1 LTEEEINFLVN
12 NDIIK
17 AVNEETPVD
26 NQRVID
32 MLLDDN
38 YTDTLGQFKL
48 VEGNILWG
56 EEDVSIMAKE
66 ALTVS
71 DQLNGVYR
79 RTEKGVIHSNVWT
92 KLLTVMRNYAVGRL
106 HDAFAKNRDVLAYKR
121 NKSRN
126 FEGKITT
133 LA

>member
-1 LTEEEINFLVN
+1 V
-12 NDIIK
+12 K

-32 MLLDDN
+32 MLFGDN
-38 YTDTLGQFKL
+38 YTNTLGQLKL

-71 DQLNGVYR
+71 D
-79 RTEKGVIHSNVWT
+79 
-92 KLLTVMRNYAVGRL
+92 
-106 HDAFAKNRDVLAYKR
+106 
-121 NKSRN
+121 
-126 FEGKITT
+126 
-133 LA
+133 